1 MKILLI
7 GDLHYRSDGISL
19 IPERKTK
26 YGIEFLKRIKQRV
39 KENIDIVIICGDILD
54 DGENPKSESEYIEI
68 KKIFDSF
75 EVKKILYV
83 FGNHDKNPEKFYE
96 IFGQENR
103 YFVFDNFLFYTFC
116 DRYFEN
122 DICVR
127 EKKEI
132 ENFKKFVKENRSKKI
147 IVIQHNV
154 VYPKLETTYPY
165 NINEAEKIHNLYKEN
180 NVFLSISGHYH
191 KGIDLIKKDNIYY
204 FILPAICEEP
214 FKFFILELTNQPKII
229 EENLK
234 NSVELIDYHCH
245 TEFGYCAEDVSM
257 EKVIERCNLFGIKK
271 VYFTEHAGQLY
282 LSSDDYWDYK
292 FFGGIDILKR
302 QREEGKDRVKDYIEK
317 FKSLNTDI
325 AGLGV
330 EVEVDKNGN
339 LTLLP
344 EDRKFFEILIG
355 AVHYLPEE
363 YLVSMNLL
371 EKKFIWTI
379 EKLVENKINIL
390 AHPFRFFVRK
400 NIEKPKNLYRNVAKI
415 LKKGDV
421 KVELNFHTNN
431 PDPEFFRICI
441 EENLE
446 IVFGSDSH
454 NLLEVGDFSKHIK
467 FMKNL
472 QY

>member
-26 YGIEFLKRIKQRV
+26 YGIEFLKRIKKRI
-39 KENIDIVIICGDILD
+39 EDIDIIIICGDILD
-54 DGENPKSESEYIEI
+54 DGENPKSENEYIEI
-68 KKIFDSF
+68 KKILDSF

-83 FGNHDKNPEKFYE
+83 FGNHDKNSEKFYE
-96 IFGQENR
+96 IFGEDK
-103 YFVFDNFLFYTFC
+103 YFVFDNFLFYVFC
-116 DRYFEN
+116 DRYLEN
-122 DICVR
+122 DLCIR
-127 EKKEI
+127 EEKEI
-132 ENFKKFVKENRSKKI
+132 ENFKKLVKENKNKKV

-154 VYPKLETTYPY
+154 VYPELETSYPY
-165 NINEAEKIHNLYKEN
+165 NINQAEKIHKLYREN

-191 KGIDLIKKDNIYY
+191 KGIDLIEKDGVYY
-204 FILPAICEEP
+204 FTLPAICEEP
-214 FKFFILELTNQPKII
+214 FKFFILELKDKPEIK
-229 EENLK
+229 EESLK

-282 LSSDDYWDYK
+282 LSFDDYWNYK
-292 FFGGIDILKR
+292 FFGGIDILRK
-302 QREEGKDRVKDYIEK
+302 QREKGKDRIKDYVKK

-325 AGLGV
+325 AGIGL
-330 EVEVDKNGN
+330 EVEIDKNGN
-339 LTLLP
+339 LTLLD

-355 AVHYLPEE
+355 AIHYIPEE
-363 YLVSMNLL
+363 YIVSNDLL

-390 AHPFRFFVRK
+390 AHPFRFFVRR
-400 NIEKPKNLYRNVAKI
+400 NIERPKHLYKKVAKI
-415 LKKGDV
+415 LKEGNV

-431 PDPEFFRICI
+431 PEPEFFRICI
-441 EENLE
+441 EENVE

-454 NLLEVGDFSKHIK
+454 NLLEVGDFSKHIE

-472 QY
+472 TTF